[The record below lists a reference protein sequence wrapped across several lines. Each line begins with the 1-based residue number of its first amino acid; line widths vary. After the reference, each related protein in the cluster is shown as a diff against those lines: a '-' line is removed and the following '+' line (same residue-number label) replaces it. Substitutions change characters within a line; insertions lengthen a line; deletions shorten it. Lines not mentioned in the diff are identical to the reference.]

1 MEKYYYIVSHSIS
14 ETGTI
19 DIFITEDFNEA
30 VEVISRTT
38 NWYESLGS
46 GYIRKVDKNMN
57 VLEEWAFRRN
67 EVSDHWVWKK

>member
-19 DIFITEDFNEA
+19 DTFITEDFAEA

-46 GYIRKVDKNMN
+46 GYIRKVDRNMN
-57 VLEEWAFRRN
+57 VLEEWAFRHN

>member
-14 ETGTI
+14 ETGNI
-19 DIFITEDFNEA
+19 DIFITEDFDEA

-38 NWYESLGS
+38 NWYEDIGS
-46 GYIRKVDKNMN
+46 GYIRKVDRNMD

-67 EVSDHWVWKK
+67 EISDHWVWKK

>member
-19 DIFITEDFNEA
+19 DIFITEDFAEA

-46 GYIRKVDKNMN
+46 GYVRKVDRNMN
-57 VLEEWAFRRN
+57 VLEEWSFRHN